1 MRRGWRFIA
10 LLCGIGAVAVAV
22 GAIGMAA
29 WGTAPEM
36 ADVARL
42 IIGLT
47 CAALVA
53 RRIGGR

>member
-10 LLCGIGAVAVAV
+10 LICAIGAMAVAA

-29 WGTAPEM
+29 FGTAPEM

-53 RRIGGR
+53 RGLGR

>member
-10 LLCGIGAVAVAV
+10 LLCAIGAVVVTV
-22 GAIGMAA
+22 GSIGMAA
-29 WGTAPEM
+29 FGTPPAM

-53 RRIGGR
+53 RGMGRR